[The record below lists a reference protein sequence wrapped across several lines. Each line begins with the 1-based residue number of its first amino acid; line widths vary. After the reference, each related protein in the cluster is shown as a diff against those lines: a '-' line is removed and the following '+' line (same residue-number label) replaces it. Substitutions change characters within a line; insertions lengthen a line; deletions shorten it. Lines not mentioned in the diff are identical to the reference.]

1 MKINW
6 KYAIGEILIVIIGI
20 SLAYLLNS
28 WKENRANENQK
39 KQYIENLILDIKQEI
54 AQLESNESQVQ
65 KKLKDIEYLMPFLGN
80 PKDDRKTAAK
90 TVFNLAQMIN
100 FYPENSTYQT
110 LINSGDMKLIDNFQ
124 LRRSLEQHYAYHDIV
139 LQNYGRI
146 EQIHKKYLGDFFIH
160 ELDYV
165 KIQIGDTSFLD
176 NPLLRNIFMSIRGS
190 YYMISQSNKQ
200 CIKNNKELLAKVEN
214 ELAN

>member
-28 WKENRANENQK
+28 WKENRSNENQK

-54 AQLESNESQVQ
+54 KQLESNEAQVQ
-65 KKLKDIEYLMPFLGN
+65 KKLTDIEVMLPSLGN
-80 PKDDRKTAAK
+80 QQKNRDSVVQ
-90 TVFNLAQMIN
+90 TVFSLARMIN
-100 FYPENSTYQT
+100 FYPENTTYLT

-124 LRRSLEQHYAYHDIV
+124 LRRSLEQHYAFHEIV
-139 LQNYGRI
+139 LQNYNRI

-160 ELDYV
+160 EMDYT
-165 KIQIGDTSFLD
+165 KLKQGDNSFLD
-176 NPLLRNIFMSIRGS
+176 KPLLRNIFMSIKGS
-190 YYMISQSNKQ
+190 YYMISQSNTQ
-200 CIKNNKELLAKVEN
+200 CIKNNKDLLEKVEA
-214 ELAN
+214 ELKD